1 MYLALLLF
9 KMINSIMEKNL
20 KKEKDE
26 KILEDGE
33 EKTIDETPSEP
44 EVDLDEIEDAI
55 KFSKGST
62 FATAYFEITMIIIT
76 CIIIYSIRRLKSGKL
91 NLVVYGLIISM
102 NLLNI
107 S

>member
-1 MYLALLLF
+1 
-9 KMINSIMEKNL
+9 MEKNL

>member
-1 MYLALLLF
+1 
-9 KMINSIMEKNL
+9 MINSIMEKNL

-26 KILEDGE
+26 NEKNPTNGE
-33 EKTIDETPSEP
+33 EKTINETSTRPKE
-44 EVDLDEIEDAI
+44 DLDQIENAL

>member
-1 MYLALLLF
+1 
-9 KMINSIMEKNL
+9 MEKNL

-26 KILEDGE
+26 KIPEDGE
-33 EKTIDETPSEP
+33 ENTIDETPSEP
-44 EVDLDEIEDAI
+44 AVDLDEIEDAI